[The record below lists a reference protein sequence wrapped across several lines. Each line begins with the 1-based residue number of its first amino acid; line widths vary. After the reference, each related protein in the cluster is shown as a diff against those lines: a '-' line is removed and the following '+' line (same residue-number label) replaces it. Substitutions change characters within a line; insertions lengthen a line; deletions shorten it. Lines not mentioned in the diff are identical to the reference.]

1 MMNILT
7 LNTEAFSGG
16 ASQIATSLFHA
27 YGDAGHS
34 SRMLNAIY
42 QSKDKRIQIIDNDRF
57 RNPIFRLTQ
66 KLLKIS
72 FQKTI
77 PILPKLFSLLL
88 AGSEPI
94 RTLKRI
100 NGMEDFHQ
108 PATRCLT
115 DLVNPRPQIIHAHNL
130 FGGYFDLRQLPRLSR
145 QVPFILTLHDMWAFT
160 GHCSHPLG
168 CERWKQAC
176 GQCPHLDLPPAIP
189 KDGSAANLAV
199 KKRIYEKSRLYLA
212 TPSQWLMGQV
222 NQSILKPG
230 ITNAKVILNGIDQA
244 VFRPGEKAAARR
256 HLNLP
261 MEAHILLFVAAGNRS
276 NPWKDYETLDTAVQ
290 MLANKLQ
297 GQRLIL
303 LASGQMEKENHHK
316 NLEVR
321 HIPWLDDKSA
331 LVHYYHASDL
341 YLHAAHAENFPNV
354 ILESLSCG
362 LPVIGTRTGGIP
374 EQIQEGRNG
383 HIVPQGD
390 PEVMAGKAHD
400 LLCQPE
406 TLARFSKN
414 AADQARST
422 YSLERMVREYLCW
435 FEELLT
441 DA

>member
-1 MMNILT
+1 MNILT
-7 LNTEAFSGG
+7 LNTEVLGGG
-16 ASQIATSLFHA
+16 ANQVAISLFNS
-27 YGDAGHS
+27 YEKAGHN
-34 SRMLNAIY
+34 SRILNAIY
-42 QSKDKRIQIIDNDRF
+42 QSKDKRIQIIDNDGF
-57 RNPIFRLTQ
+57 RNPVFKLTQ
-66 KLLKIS
+66 KLLQVSLRKAV
-72 FQKTI
+72 
-77 PILPKLFSLLL
+77 PILPKLFRLLL

-100 NGMEDFHQ
+100 NGREDFHQ
-108 PATRCLT
+108 PATRHLMN
-115 DLVNPRPQIIHAHNL
+115 LVNPRPQVIHAHNL
-130 FGGYFDLRQLPRLSR
+130 FGNYFDLRQLPRLSS

-168 CERWKQAC
+168 CKRWEQAC
-176 GQCPHLDLPPAIP
+176 GHCPRLDLPPSLP
-189 KDGSAANLAV
+189 KDGTAANLSI
-199 KKRIYEKSRLYLA
+199 KKRIYAKSHLNVA
-212 TPSQWLMGQV
+212 TPSQWLMDQV

-230 ITNAKVILNGIDQA
+230 ITNAKVIPNGIDQG
-244 VFRPGEKAAARR
+244 VFQPGDKAAARR

-261 MEAHILLFVAAGNRS
+261 MEAHILLFLAAGNRS
-276 NPWKDYETLDTAVQ
+276 NPWKDYETLDTTVQ
-290 MLANKLQ
+290 MLSNKLQ

-303 LASGQMEKENHHK
+303 LASGQLEKENHHK
-316 NLEVR
+316 NVEVR
-321 HIPWLDDKSA
+321 HIPWLDDKAA

-374 EQIQEGRNG
+374 EQIQGDLNG
-383 HIVPQGD
+383 HVVPQGD
-390 PEVMAGKAHD
+390 PEAMAGKAHD

-414 AADQARST
+414 AADQARGT

-435 FEELLT
+435 FEELLI

>member
-1 MMNILT
+1 MNILT

-34 SRMLNAIY
+34 SRMLNAIDN
-42 QSKDKRIQIIDNDRF
+42 SKDKRLQSIDNDSF
-57 RNPIFRLTQ
+57 RNPIFRFSQ
-66 KLLKIS
+66 KLLDAS
-72 FQKTI
+72 LHNAV
-77 PILPKLFSLLL
+77 PLLPKLFSLFLTW
-88 AGSEPI
+88 AEPI
-94 RTLKRI
+94 RTLRKI
-100 NGMEDFHQ
+100 NGREDFHQ
-108 PATRCLT
+108 PATKRLT
-115 DLVNPRPQIIHAHNL
+115 DLVTPRPQIIHAHNL
-130 FGGYFDLRQLPRLSR
+130 FGDYFDLRQLPRLSR
-145 QVPFILTLHDMWAFT
+145 QAPLILTLHDMWAFT

-176 GQCPHLDLPPAIP
+176 GHCPRLDLPPALP
-189 KDGSAANLAV
+189 RDGTAANLSI
-199 KKRIYEKSRLYLA
+199 KKRIYSHSHLNVA
-212 TPSQWLMGQV
+212 TPSQWLMDQV

-230 ITNAKVILNGIDQA
+230 ITNAKVIPNGIDQG

-256 HLNLP
+256 HLDLP

-290 MLANKLQ
+290 MLSNRLQ

-303 LASGQMEKENHHK
+303 LASGQLEKEKQHK
-316 NLEVR
+316 NVEVR
-321 HIPWLDDKSA
+321 HIPWLDDKA
-331 LVHYYHASDL
+331 ELVHYYHASDL

-383 HIVPQGD
+383 HVVPQGD
-390 PEVMAGKAHD
+390 PEAMAEKAHD
-400 LLCQPE
+400 LLCKPE

-414 AADQARST
+414 GADQARGT

-435 FEELLT
+435 FEELLI

>member
-1 MMNILT
+1 MNILT
-7 LNTEAFSGG
+7 LNTEVLGGG
-16 ASQIATSLFHA
+16 ANQVAISLFNS
-27 YGDAGHS
+27 YEEAGHS

-72 FQKTI
+72 LQKTI

-94 RTLKRI
+94 RTLKKI
-100 NGMEDFHQ
+100 NGREDFHQ

-115 DLVNPRPQIIHAHNL
+115 DLVNPRPQVIHAHNL

-160 GHCSHPLG
+160 GHCAHPLG

-189 KDGSAANLAV
+189 KDGSAANLTV
-199 KKRIYEKSRLYLA
+199 KKRIYAESRLHLA
-212 TPSQWLMGQV
+212 TPSQWLMDQV
-222 NQSILKPG
+222 NRSILKPG
-230 ITNAKVILNGIDQA
+230 ITNAKVIPNGIDQG
-244 VFRPGEKAAARR
+244 VFRPGDKAAARR
-256 HLNLP
+256 HLDLP

-290 MLANKLQ
+290 MLSNRLQ

-303 LASGQMEKENHHK
+303 LASGQLEKENPHK
-316 NLEVR
+316 NVEVR
-321 HIPWLDDKSA
+321 HIPWLDDKA
-331 LVHYYHASDL
+331 ELVHYYHASDL

-383 HIVPQGD
+383 HVVPQRD
-390 PEVMAGKAHD
+390 PEAMAGKAHD

-414 AADQARST
+414 AADQAKST

-435 FEELLT
+435 FEELLI